1 MAYGRGVTTPAGRPP
16 SDTPA
21 ADPPAAAAPAPA
33 GTRPPGPDLPRT
45 TLRDLPLPLDG
56 AVVDRAAH
64 RRAEPDLVRTLRA
77 QPTTRVLLV
86 HRGRLALAGP
96 TPADGVAL
104 LGPADVAAVDPVTDD
119 EHARWLFLGEEG
131 GAAYVALVLPDDA
144 DAEEVDIEGVDA
156 SDPFAVLARERHW
169 SGLRELVG
177 GLGAPLAGLATEAVA
192 LAAWH
197 ANHTRCPRCGGRTTV
212 ENGGWT
218 RRCVAQG
225 IELYPR
231 TDPAVIMTVVHGEGD
246 DERLLLG
253 HAAHWPERRFSTL
266 AGYVEPGESLESAV
280 RREVAEEVGVV
291 VGDVAYRGSQPW
303 PFPAS
308 LMLGFAA
315 RALTTELRPDGVE
328 LTDARWFTRPGLA
341 EAVRAGDV
349 LLPGRASIA
358 RALVED
364 WFGGRLPDA

>member
-1 MAYGRGVTTPAGRPP
+1 MAYGRGVSTP
-16 SDTPA
+16 
-21 ADPPAAAAPAPA
+21 
-33 GTRPPGPDLPRT
+33 LPRT
-45 TLRDLPLPLDG
+45 PLHDLPLPLDG
-56 AVVDRAAH
+56 TLVDRAAH

-77 QPTTRVLLV
+77 EPTARILLV
-86 HRGRLALAGP
+86 HRGRLAVGRDA
-96 TPADGVAL
+96 TADGGAEGLVLLDPGAL
-104 LGPADVAAVDPVTDD
+104 GDVDPASDD
-119 EHARWLFLGEEG
+119 ERARWLFLGEDDV
-131 GAAYVALVLPDDA
+131 ASYVALVLPDDA

-156 SDPFAVLARERHW
+156 SDPFAVLARAHTW
-169 SGLRELVG
+169 SGLREVVG
-177 GLGAPLAGLATEAVA
+177 ALATPFAGLATEAVA

-197 ANHTRCPRCGGRTTV
+197 ASHTRCPRCGGRTTV

-266 AGYVEPGESLESAV
+266 AGYVEPGESLEGAV
-280 RREVAEEVGVV
+280 RREVAEEAGVV
-291 VGDVAYRGSQPW
+291 VGEVAYRGSQPW

-315 RALTTELRPDGVE
+315 RALTTDLRVDGVE
-328 LTDARWFTRPGLA
+328 LTDARWFTRAELA
-341 EAVRAGDV
+341 EAVREGEV
-349 LLPGRASIA
+349 LLPGRTSIA
-358 RALVED
+358 RSLVED
-364 WFGGRLPDA
+364 WFGSRLPDA